1 MIDGKTLPLRTDV
14 PENDLET
21 FENKLLI
28 LSISIGLSCC
38 MIRILILCH
47 RILLS

>member
-21 FENKLLI
+21 FENKLLN
-28 LSISIGLSCC
+28 
-38 MIRILILCH
+38 LCQEYF
-47 RILLS
+47 